1 MLDTQSIESLTGLKG
16 QTTGDVLKLSVPR
29 KDVRVTLDG
38 FEIIPF
44 MGLTSW
50 VAFRQ
55 GPHHATL
62 MGDIVVLEDEIHG
75 AMSAAIQSG
84 LYVTA
89 LHNHFVREQP
99 RAMFMHIEGTLDETA
114 LANGSRKILDAIESV
129 RDARPV
135 EPAVKEVHSQLDPG
149 ALERIVGH
157 KGEFKDGVFK
167 FTLGRPS
174 VPLVCARCDNLE
186 IDAAMGYNTW
196 AAFQGT
202 AERAAVC
209 GDFAMLENEVHLVI
223 RELHAG
229 NINVVAVHNHMF
241 FEDPRTIFLHYWGI
255 GSAQGLATTFKRAL
269 YRQEQVI
276 ASGNEHHHSETH

>member
-1 MLDTQSIESLTGLKG
+1 MLNKQGIEYSTGLKG
-16 QTTGDVLKLSVPR
+16 QTTGDVFRLSLPR
-29 KDVRVTLDG
+29 KEVRVALDG

-50 VAFRQ
+50 IAFRQ
-55 GPHHATL
+55 GPHHTTL

-99 RAMFMHIEGTLDETA
+99 RAMFMHIEGTLDDMA
-114 LANGSRKILDAIESV
+114 LAIGTRKILDAIKSV
-129 RDARPV
+129 RDAHPV
-135 EPAVKEVHSQLDPG
+135 EPAAKEVHSQLDTG

-157 KGEFKDGVFK
+157 NGEFKDGVFK
-167 FTLGRPS
+167 FTLGRPT
-174 VPLVCARCDNLE
+174 VPLVCTRCGNLE

-202 AERAAVC
+202 EKRAAVC

-229 NINVVAVHNHMF
+229 RIEVVAVHNHMF
-241 FEDPRTIFLHYWGI
+241 FEDPRVIFLHYWGI
-255 GSAQGLATTFKRAL
+255 GNARELAQTFKRAL
-269 YRQEQVI
+269 DTQQQSV
-276 ASGNEHHHSETH
+276 ASPPAG

>member
-1 MLDTQSIESLTGLKG
+1 MLNTQVIESITGLKG

-29 KDVRVTLDG
+29 KEVRVTLDD

-55 GPHHATL
+55 GPHHVTL
-62 MGDIVVLEDEIHG
+62 MGDIVVLEDEISD
-75 AMSAAIQSG
+75 AMSAAIESE

-89 LHNHFVREQP
+89 LHNHFVREKP
-99 RAMFMHIEGTLDETA
+99 RVMFMHIEGTADEAA
-114 LANGSRKILDAIESV
+114 LAGGAQNIFAAIKAV
-129 RDARPV
+129 RQRRPV
-135 EPAVKEVHSQLDPG
+135 EPAADHVNSLLNTG
-149 ALERIVGH
+149 TLEAIVEQ
-157 KGEFKDGVFK
+157 KGDAKDGVFK
-167 FTLGRPS
+167 FVLGRPT
-174 VPLVCARCDNLE
+174 VPVVCTRCGDLD

-202 AERAAVC
+202 DERAVVC

-223 RELHAG
+223 RELQAG
-229 NINVVAVHNHMF
+229 NIAVVAVHNHMF

-255 GSAQGLATTFKRAL
+255 GPAQALAQTFKRGL
-269 YRQEQVI
+269 DQQVR
-276 ASGNEHHHSETH
+276 AAAPTHHHH